1 MVDGRGNDFIHAQ
14 FARSDC
20 SVCPHLTQC
29 TSAKGRRR
37 TVNFKPKELY
47 EALQQ
52 NRRRKNAEC
61 QSTPPALQLTQ
72 PAIPAPRKHFQAPS
86 GSFLYT
92 MSTVPRACTGAP
104 PGDVTNEAVY

>member
-1 MVDGRGNDFIHAQ
+1 MKLPRLIFRPDFCEPS
-14 FARSDC
+14 ARWRDN
-20 SVCPHLTQC
+20 
-29 TSAKGRRR
+29 KRRR
-37 TVNFKPKELY
+37 
-47 EALQQ
+47 
-52 NRRRKNAEC
+52 AEGSRLIDEKLAGGNSGPTIRSAAC

-72 PAIPAPRKHFQAPS
+72 PVIPAPRKHFQAPS